1 VWKSRRRKQS
11 EEALNRITIYL
22 NYSSISTIYS
32 NYSSP
37 VLQNLDVWKSRRRK
51 QSEEALT
58 RISEVRRI
66 EQDELEHGMGK
77 RKV

>member
-1 VWKSRRRKQS
+1 VWKSRRTKQS
-11 EEALNRITIYL
+11 EEALTRITIYV
-22 NYSSISTIYS
+22 NYPSVS
-32 NYSSP
+32 

>member
-1 VWKSRRRKQS
+1 MLK
-11 EEALNRITIYL
+11 
-22 NYSSISTIYS
+22 
-32 NYSSP
+32 
-37 VLQNLDVWKSRRRK
+37 NLDVWKSRRRK

-66 EQDELEHGMGK
+66 EQDSLENGLGK